1 MGILY
6 DGKHDTF
13 EYIYAIYSMESPI
26 NYPFNFFFFF
36 FSNESFLFKFN
47 TQGGGGDCR

>member
-26 NYPFNFFFFF
+26 NYPFNFFFFLRKY
-36 FSNESFLFKFN
+36 SFRFIIETKVKN
-47 TQGGGGDCR
+47 Y

>member
-36 FSNESFLFKFN
+36 FYENIHFDSL
-47 TQGGGGDCR
+47 